1 MDNTLE
7 FFNIF
12 IFFFILFLLSLIMLL
27 INFFL
32 SINYPYYEKLTSYE
46 CGFQP
51 FNKVLINFDIK
62 YYLIALLFLIFD
74 IEIMFLLP
82 WLFYLNYLTVISF
95 FTMIFFLFIILLG
108 FYYEWYKGGLEWN

>member
-1 MDNTLE
+1 MELYLD

-12 IFFFILFLLSLIMLL
+12 LYFFLIVLLSLFLLLL
-27 INFFL
+27 SFFL
-32 SINYPYYEKLTSYE
+32 SVSHPYVEKNVTYE

-51 FNKVLINFDIK
+51 FNSLVINFDIK

-82 WLFYLNYLTVISF
+82 
-95 FTMIFFLFIILLG
+95 
-108 FYYEWYKGGLEWN
+108 